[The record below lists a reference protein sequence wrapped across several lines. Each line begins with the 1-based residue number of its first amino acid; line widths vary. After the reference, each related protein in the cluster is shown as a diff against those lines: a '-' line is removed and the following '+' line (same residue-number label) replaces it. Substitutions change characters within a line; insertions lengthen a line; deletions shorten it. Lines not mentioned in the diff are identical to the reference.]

1 MKFEWATEKGNK
13 VTLDVEGTDVKSFSI
28 EGVKGIQFPALQKDS
43 VEFVV
48 GNRQAKV
55 FLSSDVK
62 LALEGVISDHM
73 SKVLKN
79 IENEATI
86 DKEIDNF
93 NRMMDQE

>member
-1 MKFEWATEKGNK
+1 MKFEWVTGKGNK

-28 EGVKGIQFPALQKDS
+28 EGVKGIQFPTLQKDS
-43 VEFVV
+43 VDFAV

-62 LALEGVISDHM
+62 LALEGVISNHM